1 MIVEWQIYYTNTL
14 PCEMGVVLLTKTS
27 YCLQLFGMLHVQLFI
42 PQRKKGLDSLVLR
55 NYQWTSTSLLD
66 QFGFLVICIWN
77 CTNLQILFRS
87 IKKGILSLQIRIRF
101 VRQQAYDAQTL
112 ETNKQNKK
120 GILTQIWFQPIVQHI
135 LCIFALIF

>member
-27 YCLQLFGMLHVQLFI
+27 YCLQLFGMLHVHTTE
-42 PQRKKGLDSLVLR
+42 KKGLDSLVLR

-87 IKKGILSLQIRIRF
+87 IKKGILSLQIWIWF
-101 VRQQAYDAQTL
+101 VRQQAYDRQTL